1 MYQGGDCCNGSLQN
15 FPDSFDKEICFPIDI
30 PENDSYFSTIGRRC
44 MNFNRAMQTPNLKC
58 ELGKR
63 EQVCSIL
70 ILNLRSLIN
79 KQTIINKQGGKKFLF
94 LLYENWEQGRKYFNS
109 LHENLRAEW
118 IFFQKTKQ
126 ACWFIRNVSTNRI
139 NSSYSEALLGFSFRK
154 GRELIEFLFLSPFFS
169 VVFF

>member
-79 KQTIINKQGGKKFLF
+79 KQTIINKQGGKKNYFC
-94 LLYENWEQGRKYFNS
+94 YMKIGSRVENISIHYMKICEQSGF
-109 LHENLRAEW
+109 
-118 IFFQKTKQ
+118 FFQKTKQ